1 MERIDEIRSL
11 FSKLCNINLTTKDEI
26 PEISSS
32 DKVKLIKVI
41 NDAKAEV
48 ERLCILDIMNK
59 TCK

>member
-1 MERIDEIRSL
+1 MERIDEIISL

-48 ERLCILDIMNK
+48 ERLRILDIMNK